1 MPIKRSILPIV
12 FAVTCVAGYGQTKAT
27 PSDNTRMNQRDRSSA
42 EPTADQQKMN
52 GPDTKLAASIRKSI
66 VNDKSLST
74 YAHNIKV
81 IVQNGTVTL
90 KGPVRSEEE
99 RRSVVAKATDA
110 AGGAN
115 NVHDELSIKP

>member
-12 FAVTCVAGYGQTKAT
+12 FGITCVAGFGQTPAA
-27 PSDNTRMNQRDRSSA
+27 PPDNTRVNQRDRSSA

-66 VNDKSLST
+66 MDDKSLST

-81 IVQNGTVTL
+81 IAQNGTVTL

-99 RRSVVAKATDA
+99 RRSVVGKATEA
-110 AGGAN
+110 AGGADK
-115 NVHDELSIKP
+115 VHDELSIKP